1 MVLRSRFMD
10 HFPPRRSEDMYGLLR
25 VLQRQ
30 HCNGLGQTFTDW
42 QKGKTRVQEF
52 KGNCTPR
59 LWTHACCTPRRLSC
73 LLSAS
78 FATDTM
84 WVAPFGK
91 GILEYGSQRRTPAR
105 RITGMRMNTL
115 STEGW
120 NTLSAER
127 RDLYV
132 LCLSILPLRLLNNE
146 ERHLREQFTSAVDDR
161 VSWYHWKGEKQQ
173 TPRESIQA
181 KIPNY
186 KSSFPSWPLLVLNR
200 RGKRRCYAV
209 RSLLRGSPLTS
220 PFSSGETTLSLPL
233 LSPPRIALV
242 LSIPRPFLPWPTA
255 GHNQVGNPSP

>member
-1 MVLRSRFMD
+1 
-10 HFPPRRSEDMYGLLR
+10 MYGLLR

-59 LWTHACCTPRRLSC
+59 LWTHACCTPQEAQLFAVCLFCYRPNVGCPVWKRHSWIWDSKADAREKDYGDEDEHSEHRR
-73 LLSAS
+73 
-78 FATDTM
+78 M
-84 WVAPFGK
+84 
-91 GILEYGSQRRTPAR
+91 
-105 RITGMRMNTL
+105 
-115 STEGW
+115 

-132 LCLSILPLRLLNNE
+132 LCLSILTLRLLNNG

-220 PFSSGETTLSLPL
+220 PFSSGEATLSLPL